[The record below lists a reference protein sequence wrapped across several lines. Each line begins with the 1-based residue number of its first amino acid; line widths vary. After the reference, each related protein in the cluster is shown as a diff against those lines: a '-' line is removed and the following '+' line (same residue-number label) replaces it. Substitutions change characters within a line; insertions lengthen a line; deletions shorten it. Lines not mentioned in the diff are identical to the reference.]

1 MEARNPK
8 HQISNKSQS
17 PIFEIKSFRSFE
29 IGIWSL
35 FGILDA
41 MLFALCDLVRKEVI
55 DSDMAASMRL
65 MRYGGK
71 KSPFYR
77 IVISDRRSPRD
88 GRFIEQIGTY
98 DPKKDPVEVRFKEEK
113 AIQWLRKGA
122 QPTPTVRQ
130 LLIRSGISKKLA
142 EGKIG

>member
-1 MEARNPK
+1 
-8 HQISNKSQS
+8 
-17 PIFEIKSFRSFE
+17 
-29 IGIWSL
+29 L
-35 FGILDA
+35 LY
-41 MLFALCDLVRKEVI
+41 ALCDFVEKEVVEN
-55 DSDMAASMRL
+55 DMAVSMRL
-65 MRYGGK
+65 MRFGGK

-77 IVISDRRSPRD
+77 IVVSDRRTSRD
-88 GRFIEQIGTY
+88 GRFIDQVGTY

-142 EGKIG
+142 EGKIE